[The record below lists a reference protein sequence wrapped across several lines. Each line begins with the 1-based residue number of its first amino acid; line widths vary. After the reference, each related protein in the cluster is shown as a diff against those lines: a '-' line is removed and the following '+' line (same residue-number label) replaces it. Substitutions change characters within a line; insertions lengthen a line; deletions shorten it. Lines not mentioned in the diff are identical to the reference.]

1 MTHAGSPKPSLG
13 VDPDLLAGGG
23 GTMSAIERARP
34 ARLKV
39 PEAAPSAAA
48 VRTMAM
54 GNSLSHLPATW
65 AHMARRK

>member
-1 MTHAGSPKPSLG
+1 VSF
-13 VDPDLLAGGG
+13 
-23 GTMSAIERARP
+23 SAIP

-39 PEAAPSAAA
+39 PDAAPSAAA

-54 GNSLSHLPATW
+54 GNCLAHLPATW